1 MCQTGWR
8 SGGGEGEP
16 DGRAGDYFSGLAC
29 AFPGGGG
36 GKNAMPTWKVTGSDF
51 DDR

>member
-8 SGGGEGEP
+8 SGWWGRKP
-16 DGRAGDYFSGLAC
+16 DGRAGDYFSGGMRLPVA
-29 AFPGGGG
+29 AAVKRYANTEGYR
-36 GKNAMPTWKVTGSDF
+36 SDF